1 MTRRRHA
8 SPDQYTFAFIDG
20 TAANA
25 KSLVDKLVA
34 VSCPAAE
41 AIGAAL
47 KGYIDNLADIAL
59 YLLGKRVAHQE
70 KDAARKRTAYK
81 KEQNDSSGDLFS
93 AEKFSAE
100 IFSAEKTRSD
110 SDSDSL
116 TYLPND
122 DDDDDAR
129 ARANAKNDGKIGPV
143 VPYGDIAKRLA
154 GECEQIV
161 RAKGKYPRVPWP
173 ESAMVSAIEHYLKAG
188 LRADVI
194 VDGVRIGTDRAPGVI
209 RTFDYFCVP
218 GGTIDEV
225 QARASAKPELSLGVT
240 GTIGRGSTPP
250 TRGSATQ
257 GGKKDVQQRRGPAG
271 WRERHRAEEQEQP
284 SQASASVAT
293 PDAATGT

>member
-116 TYLPND
+116 TYLLKD
-122 DDDDDAR
+122 DDDDEDAR
-129 ARANAKNDGKIGPV
+129 ARANGKNDGKIEPV
-143 VPYGDIAKRLA
+143 IPYGDIAKRLA

-161 RAKGKYPRVPWP
+161 RATGKYPRVPWP
-173 ESAMVSAIEHYLKAG
+173 ESALVCAIERYLKAG

-225 QARASAKPELSLGVT
+225 QARASAKPQLSLSVT

-250 TRGSATQ
+250 TRGSATPQQ
-257 GGKKDVQQRRGPAG
+257 GGQHGRRP
-271 WRERHRAEEQEQP
+271 
-284 SQASASVAT
+284 SASEVIKA
-293 PDAATGT
+293 DRANAGGQA